1 MKTCYK
7 LELFTPEK
15 IKLLGSTKKDTD
27 KNGEY
32 VSKLESVEDVL
43 VHSKT
48 HFKGFI

>member
-1 MKTCYK
+1 MLQIRIVHPWKN
-7 LELFTPEK
+7 K
-15 IKLLGSTKKDTD
+15 IVRKHKKDTD